1 MNKKD
6 LKLYNL
12 IFPVYMLWLMPPIF
26 FIVAILN
33 FIIDSIVVLITK
45 KVLKI
50 ENIFSK
56 YKKVIL
62 KVWLF
67 GFIADFIGAFFL
79 FLMSGLFEN
88 LNIPIKY
95 NIDYNPFGNIYALI
109 ITIIGILI
117 AGVLIFIFNKK
128 ICFKKIELTEK
139 QKFVLSLVLAI
150 ATSPYLF
157 LLPTYY

>member
-33 FIIDSIVVLITK
+33 FIIDSIVILVTK
-45 KVLKI
+45 RVLKI
-50 ENIFSK
+50 ENVISK

-67 GFIADFIGAFFL
+67 GFLADFIGAFFL
-79 FLMSGLFEN
+79 FLMSGLSESLN
-88 LNIPIKY
+88 LPIKY

-109 ITIIGILI
+109 ITLIGILS
-117 AGVLIFIFNKK
+117 AGVLIFIFNQK
-128 ICFKKIELTEK
+128 ICLKRIELTER
-139 QKFVLSLVLAI
+139 QRFILSLVMAI
-150 ATSPYLF
+150 ITSPYLF
-157 LLPTYY
+157 LLPIY